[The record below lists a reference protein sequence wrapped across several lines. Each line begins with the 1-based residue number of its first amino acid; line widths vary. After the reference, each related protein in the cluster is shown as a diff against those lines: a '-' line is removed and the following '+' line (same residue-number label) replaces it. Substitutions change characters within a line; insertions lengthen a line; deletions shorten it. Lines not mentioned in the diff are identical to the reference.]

1 LSETPPR
8 IRLWAKGFREEI
20 FGRHEGDCRSVLEG
34 IPKGESRVIS
44 DLFEPFDLVSLVLLF
59 IIKILIGMLISAIAE
74 LWA

>member
-1 LSETPPR
+1 M
-8 IRLWAKGFREEI
+8 
-20 FGRHEGDCRSVLEG
+20 
-34 IPKGESRVIS
+34 IS